1 MSGSAVGIALAGGLS
16 VLLHVLWQ
24 HARVRGVLLEAYQ
37 YLLLHPEPTAFKEPT
52 VLQTFAQV
60 QTSEP
65 GEVGRGS
72 SDPWRDLMGGG
83 PFPEPVLKELHP
95 KGCGGLAVP
104 EQGTG
109 GQPARRRV
117 LEKRAVRRWDK
128 GCGQRRRE
136 AVARR
141 VRGQERGLLRIP
153 ATAMASRDG
162 GTHRWGGPGGSRA
175 LLCKSLSCE
184 KPLGP

>member
-83 PFPEPVLKELHP
+83 GP
-95 KGCGGLAVP
+95 
-104 EQGTG
+104 
-109 GQPARRRV
+109 
-117 LEKRAVRRWDK
+117 
-128 GCGQRRRE
+128 
-136 AVARR
+136 
-141 VRGQERGLLRIP
+141 
-153 ATAMASRDG
+153 SR
-162 GTHRWGGPGGSRA
+162 SR
-175 LLCKSLSCE
+175 S
-184 KPLGP
+184 

>member
-24 HARVRGVLLEAYQ
+24 HARIRGVLLEAYQ

-83 PFPEPVLKELHP
+83 ALPGAGPE
-95 KGCGGLAVP
+95 
-104 EQGTG
+104 GTAS
-109 GQPARRRV
+109 QR
-117 LEKRAVRRWDK
+117 VRRPCCARARNWRPASPAQGFGEK
-128 GCGQRRRE
+128 GGEEVGQG
-136 AVARR
+136 VW
-141 VRGQERGLLRIP
+141 
-153 ATAMASRDG
+153 TAK
-162 GTHRWGGPGGSRA
+162 T
-175 LLCKSLSCE
+175 
-184 KPLGP
+184 

>member
-1 MSGSAVGIALAGGLS
+1 MALPWRVGYPCCSTCSGSTHASGVCSWKHTNTSCCTPSPPPSRSPRFCRRLLRFKPVNPGRWGGGQAT
-16 VLLHVLWQ
+16 HGGTLW
-24 HARVRGVLLEAYQ
+24 
-37 YLLLHPEPTAFKEPT
+37 
-52 VLQTFAQV
+52 
-60 QTSEP
+60 
-65 GEVGRGS
+65 
-72 SDPWRDLMGGG
+72 GGG